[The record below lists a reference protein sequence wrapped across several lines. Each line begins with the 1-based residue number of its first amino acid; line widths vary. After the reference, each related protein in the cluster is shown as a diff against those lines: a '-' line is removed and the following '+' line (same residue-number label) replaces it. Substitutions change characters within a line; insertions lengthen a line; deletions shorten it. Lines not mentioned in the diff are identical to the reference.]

1 MKTKPEVSDEA
12 STSAVGL
19 TKPTQPFDGRLRLTG
34 WPECLADK
42 DTAALVKD
50 AVFEGYEQE
59 QGQRVGLYRLP

>member
-1 MKTKPEVSDEA
+1 
-12 STSAVGL
+12 
-19 TKPTQPFDGRLRLTG
+19 LTG